1 MYEAMTR
8 EEALAYADKLG
19 QRYKDADGKVR
30 ITLDDKTLQAC
41 TAMIEQGLI
50 AATVQGDVKPAIQM
64 QMAALEL
71 AYRVGRDSVG
81 KDEQSAM
88 YYANKFGVVGL

>member
-30 ITLDDKTLQAC
+30 ITLDNKTLQAC

-50 AATVQGDVKPAIQM
+50 GEDNHVTKRFV
-64 QMAALEL
+64 
-71 AYRVGRDSVG
+71 
-81 KDEQSAM
+81 
-88 YYANKFGVVGL
+88 FCC